1 MDGPHQGHHTNDNKR
16 AVVSL
21 KNRVARL
28 LREFEGFQN
37 VQTESSPEHDPQS
50 NGGVEIGVRLVRG
63 FFKTFKLCL
72 EGRIGT

>member
-1 MDGPHQGHHTNDNKR
+1 MDGPHQGHHTKDNKR

-37 VQTESSPEHDPQS
+37 VQTERAPRSTIRNPMEESKAESDW
-50 NGGVEIGVRLVRG
+50 
-63 FFKTFKLCL
+63 
-72 EGRIGT
+72 